1 MNFNKNPANF
11 NDTEKLLYL
20 ILQELKRIGI
30 AQTEIITPELVSPVT
45 VQETP
50 TAPANQ
56 DKTHVCKKCG
66 KKFPNMGK
74 LLSHMKNDHP
84 KGGK

>member
-1 MNFNKNPANF
+1 MQFTKKPENF

-20 ILQELKRIGI
+20 ILQELKRIG
-30 AQTEIITPELVSPVT
+30 APSEPLEPAPPVT
-45 VQETP
+45 VQEKP
-50 TAPANQ
+50 PVPPAQ
-56 DKTHVCKKCG
+56 DKTRICKKCG